1 MKPPTD
7 PHHPFAEHPFVAV
20 VTGSSS
26 GIGQAIAMELASRG
40 AHVLIHARN
49 NLTGLHKTIEGI
61 RAHPSAS
68 QVASAGQ
75 VVRSILADLTNENSI
90 DAMVRAAF
98 EWKRYVNVWVQ
109 AAGADVLTGAQALLP
124 FEAKLQTLWET
135 DVRGTM
141 LTSRRVSQQMIARG
155 VPHSL
160 LPSIVHIGW
169 DQAGHG
175 MEGDSGQYFCAVKA
189 AVAAFS
195 KSLAKSVAPKVR
207 VNCVAPGWI
216 QTEWGLETSE
226 PWSQRAQ
233 DESLLQRWGSP
244 TDIARLVASISMGD
258 GEFINAQT
266 IAINGGWCSGDQHI
280 RSRTTRDP
288 RPSR

>member
-7 PHHPFAEHPFVAV
+7 PQHPFAKHPFVAV

-26 GIGQAIAMELASRG
+26 GIGQAIAAEFATRG
-40 AHVLIHARN
+40 ACVLIHARS
-49 NLTGLHKTIEGI
+49 NLAGI
-61 RAHPSAS
+61 QQTVQR
-68 QVASAGQ
+68 
-75 VVRSILADLTNENSI
+75 VRSLNADSTDGAKPSHDVRCIVADLTDAIAI
-90 DAMVRAAF
+90 DSMVRAAF
-98 EWKRYVNVWVQ
+98 EWKGYVNVWVH
-109 AAGADVLTGAQALLP
+109 AAGADVLTGSQASLP
-124 FEAKLQTLWET
+124 FEAKLKTLWET

-160 LPSIVHIGW
+160 LPSMVHIGW
-169 DQAGHG
+169 DQAEHG
-175 MEGDSGQYFCAVKA
+175 MEGDSGQFFCAIKA

-195 KSLAKSVAPKVR
+195 KSLAKSVAPKIR

-216 QTEWGLETSE
+216 QTDWGMETSE
-226 PWSQRAQ
+226 EWNLRAEG
-233 DESLLQRWGSP
+233 ESLLRRWGNPS
-244 TDIARLVASISMGD
+244 DVARTVASISMGD

-266 IAINGGWCSGDQHI
+266 IAVNGGWCGLDHHV

-288 RPSR
+288 RP

>member
-26 GIGQAIAMELASRG
+26 GIGQAIATELASRG
-40 AHVLIHARN
+40 AYVLIHARS
-49 NLTGLHKTIEGI
+49 NLNGLKKTIEGI
-61 RAHPSAS
+61 PALPSGS
-68 QVASAGQ
+68 QGI
-75 VVRSILADLTNENSI
+75 RSILADLTNEHSI

-98 EWKRYVNVWVQ
+98 EWKGYVNVWVQ
-109 AAGADVLTGAQALLP
+109 AAGADVLTGSQALLP
-124 FEAKLQTLWET
+124 FDAKLQTLWET

-155 VPHSL
+155 APHSL

-169 DQAGHG
+169 DQAEHG

-233 DESLLQRWGSP
+233 EESLLKRWGSP

-280 RSRTTRDP
+280 RSRTTHDP

>member
-1 MKPPTD
+1 MKPPID
-7 PHHPFAEHPFVAV
+7 SHHPFAEHPFVAV

-26 GIGQAIAMELASRG
+26 GIGQAIATELASRG

-49 NLTGLHKTIEGI
+49 NLHGLQKTIEGI
-61 RAHPSAS
+61 RALPSGS
-68 QVASAGQ
+68 HGI
-75 VVRSILADLTNENSI
+75 RSILADLTNENSI
-90 DAMVRAAF
+90 DSMVRAAF
-98 EWKRYVNVWVQ
+98 EWKGYVNLWVQ

-124 FEAKLQTLWET
+124 FDAKLQTLWET

-155 VPHSL
+155 VPHSI

-169 DQAGHG
+169 DQADHG

-233 DESLLQRWGSP
+233 GESLLQRWGSP

-258 GEFINAQT
+258 GEFVNAQT